1 MLGWAGCVEPSASL
15 NRKFPGK
22 GSRKHG
28 SKVLGQLVV
37 RGGVR
42 EGGDAAAA
50 VQVVEEQVLPKFV
63 RVFLQDKPDKGPDG
77 VDMQ

>member
-1 MLGWAGCVEPSASL
+1 MRGGTDQLQAPPHGLGVGLYPLAA
-15 NRKFPGK
+15 KFP
-22 GSRKHG
+22 
-28 SKVLGQLVV
+28 
-37 RGGVR
+37 
-42 EGGDAAAA
+42 